1 MCSLLVDRDRRF
13 IEVSDKFC
21 KLTGYSR
28 EELTGMSHDDLIAP
42 GTAGVGKANDPF
54 TPTGC
59 SEGLWLLVTHG
70 GTRILVHYESH
81 LRNDYLLQIEVKVV
95 GIGY

>member
-1 MCSLLVDRDRRF
+1 
-13 IEVSDKFC
+13 VSDKFC

-28 EELTGMSHDDLIAP
+28 EQLIGMNHDDLIAP
-42 GTAGVGKANDPF
+42 GTADIGKPNDPF
-54 TPTGC
+54 TVTGC
-59 SEGLWLLVTHG
+59 SEGLWLLVSHG

-81 LRNDYLLQIEVKVV
+81 VRTDYLLQIEVKVV